1 MSTLGGLEAEIL
13 KTGGSLNNHTI
24 ANNSNAPIPNK
35 SEPVEHANTS
45 PMTQTGRAYHGF
57 RPDLPDQR
65 DYQFSS
71 LGLNS
76 TKLPTSVDLRPF
88 QSPVLDQKSLGAC
101 TSFALTGAL
110 EALELK
116 DKNPLMPMSQL
127 FVYYNERSLENT
139 VKSDAGAS
147 LRDGIKTL
155 AANGCCAES
164 MWPYNI
170 SQFETKPNSACYTNG
185 LKYLIQSY
193 YRVNTLTDMKTC
205 LSLGYSYIFGITV
218 YASFESVNANS
229 TGIIPLPSKKEKVLG
244 GHALLCCG
252 YSDQN
257 QWFIFKNSW
266 SKNWGNAGY
275 GFLPYSYMTNTSL
288 SSDMW
293 YISKDKGF

>member
-1 MSTLGGLEAEIL
+1 MSNLGGLEAEIL
-13 KTGGSLNNHTI
+13 KTGGSFNNHTI
-24 ANNSNAPIPNK
+24 ANNSNGPIPNK
-35 SEPVEHANTS
+35 SEPVEHTNVSSVA
-45 PMTQTGRAYHGF
+45 QTGKNYNGF

-65 DYQFSS
+65 DFTFSS

-88 QSPVLDQKSLGAC
+88 QSPVLDQGQAGSC
-101 TSFALTGAL
+101 TSFALTGGL

-116 DKNPLMPMSQL
+116 DKKSLIPMSQL
-127 FVYYNERSLENT
+127 FVYYNERALENT

-170 SQFETKPNSACYTNG
+170 AKLETKPNSTCYTSG
-185 LKYLIQSY
+185 LNYIIQSY
-193 YRVNTLTDMKTC
+193 YRVQTLADMKTC
-205 LSLGYSYIFGITV
+205 LSLGYPFIFGITV
-218 YASFESVNANS
+218 YSSFESANATS
-229 TGIIPLPSKKEKVLG
+229 TGIIPMPSKKERTLG
-244 GHALLCCG
+244 GHALLAVG
-252 YSDQN
+252 FDDSK